1 MKTSAL
7 ISVITATLE
16 LQSIVSS
23 VSSVSSVSIVSC
35 GVIYGGITAQHLE
48 KELQEE
54 NASYS
59 FRSPVQNTERG
70 R

>member
-1 MKTSAL
+1 MKTSVL
-7 ISVITATLE
+7 TSVITATLE

-23 VSSVSSVSIVSC
+23 VSSVSIVSC
-35 GVIYGGITAQHLE
+35 GVIYGRITAQHLE